1 MRVRCQDERM
11 KSKADATAEERSRVH
26 NTTALADE
34 LKWWS
39 KKFEHR
45 LKLNMNTKISLKTF

>member
-11 KSKADATAEERSRVH
+11 KNKADATAEERSSVH
-26 NTTALADE
+26 NTALADE

-39 KKFEHR
+39 KKFGHR